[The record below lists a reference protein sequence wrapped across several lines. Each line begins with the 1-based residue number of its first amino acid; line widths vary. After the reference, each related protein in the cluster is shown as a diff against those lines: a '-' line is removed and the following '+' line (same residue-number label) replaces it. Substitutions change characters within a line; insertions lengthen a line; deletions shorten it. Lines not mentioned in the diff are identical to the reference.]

1 MTKHVTVGTP
11 DMELVE
17 ATKLMFEKNVK
28 KLPIV
33 EGGKLVGLVTMT
45 DIACARAR
53 KMETLKKIKR
63 EKVRKKMG
71 KLLKK
76 HDLK

>member
-11 DMELVE
+11 DMELVD

-33 EGGKLVGLVTMT
+33 EGGKLVGLVTLT
-45 DIACARAR
+45 DIARGRAR
-53 KMETLKKIKR
+53 KMETSKKNKEEKMRKKI
-63 EKVRKKMG
+63 G
-71 KLLKK
+71 KLLKE
-76 HDLK
+76 HDS